1 VALSLDD
8 ASSIAVIKSKLA
20 SPYPGEL
27 LYALDLLEQAEQAL
41 PENIW
46 RELLQHPNAT
56 VRREVVLRL
65 ERLQLQALLPTV
77 QRLASTD
84 KDPAVRA
91 AALQTMCA
99 LSQPG
104 FIDQILPYLEESNA
118 QVRRG
123 AMVGL
128 LRAGGIEG
136 VLAAGQKLIE
146 MANAADSRERVLAAQ
161 ILGAIGIESF
171 YRPLVKLI
179 HDPEPEVQKAA
190 VAAAAKIKNPALWP
204 LIIESAQSP
213 QVRPTAMVALISGG
227 EATLP
232 AVAEAMATPDQTREI
247 IVYLAQVCGRIRSP
261 KAISL
266 LEDKMRLP
274 DGAVRSRV
282 LWALSRCGYRPQGE
296 AHHRIRQQIHEEV
309 AQATWLLAALIDI
322 GDEANGFL
330 LRRALEQALLLN
342 RDRLFYLLS
351 FLYDAQTILRA
362 RNDLSHTSR
371 EKRAYALEALDITLD
386 QATKEVIFPLLQEL
400 TLQQRLKRLASLFPQ
415 SVADYHV
422 RLAEII
428 QASEVLLPT
437 WPKACALYAA
447 SQVAAPNGASSLVQ
461 AIHIARTAPDRL
473 VCETAEWAWACL
485 NGQPI
490 LAGAKGESVMLS
502 TIEKVLILKTL
513 DTFAQIP
520 DDILA
525 ELALRLDTSEV
536 AAGDSVFHKG
546 EYGNSMYIIIDGK
559 VRVHDGERTLNYLG
573 ERDVFGEMAILDPAP
588 RVASITAVERT
599 RLLCLDQETLYE
611 LMEDHSEVAQGII
624 RVLSQHLRARVQ
636 DIDELRTQVERLLSQ
651 SERERA

>member
-1 VALSLDD
+1 
-8 ASSIAVIKSKLA
+8 
-20 SPYPGEL
+20 
-27 LYALDLLEQAEQAL
+27 
-41 PENIW
+41 
-46 RELLQHPNAT
+46 
-56 VRREVVLRL
+56 
-65 ERLQLQALLPTV
+65 
-77 QRLASTD
+77 
-84 KDPAVRA
+84 
-91 AALQTMCA
+91 
-99 LSQPG
+99 
-104 FIDQILPYLEESNA
+104 
-118 QVRRG
+118 
-123 AMVGL
+123 
-128 LRAGGIEG
+128 
-136 VLAAGQKLIE
+136 
-146 MANAADSRERVLAAQ
+146 
-161 ILGAIGIESF
+161 
-171 YRPLVKLI
+171 
-179 HDPEPEVQKAA
+179 
-190 VAAAAKIKNPALWP
+190 
-204 LIIESAQSP
+204 
-213 QVRPTAMVALISGG
+213 
-227 EATLP
+227 
-232 AVAEAMATPDQTREI
+232 MATPDQTREI

-296 AHHRIRQQIHEEV
+296 AHDRIRQQIHEEV

-322 GDEANGFL
+322 GDQANGLL

-400 TLQQRLKRLASLFPQ
+400 TPQQRLKRLASLFPQ

-485 NGQPI
+485 NDQPI
-490 LAGAKGESVMLS
+490 LTGAKGESVMLS

-536 AAGDSVFHKG
+536 AGGDSVFHKG

-624 RVLSQHLRARVQ
+624 RVLSQHLRARVR

-651 SERERA
+651 SERA